1 MVTAEENRWQP
12 SGASPAPV
20 LAHDAGETGLLDIW
34 ALVRRRKWVLLFG
47 VVMGLGLAALYYYQ
61 ATPIYESSVEI
72 LVMQKDSNLPARA
85 EGDGYSDRGN
95 YGDLLATH
103 IQIFQSPRVVRRA
116 IEQHRLE
123 RLPTFRE
130 RAALSEGFDPVRM
143 VVSNLQVRSGGEGQA
158 RDARVLRAAYR
169 GTSPQDCA
177 AVLAA
182 LVESYQHF
190 LGETFQDTSMEAVS
204 LITRAKDELEV
215 EVQEGQESYL
225 RFRDSAPL
233 LDRGSDRGGSSL
245 QQAHLLQLQ
254 KSLTEVR
261 IQKSETEARLEILL
275 QAEDADA
282 TVGELAQLALLGAK
296 DAERVARMLNIARG
310 GPASEAF
317 LALQPIRSVTASM
330 EFDRYLSLV
339 LKRQELL
346 MDFGP
351 DYPDVAKVDEQIAAI
366 EQFLQTRSVPE
377 AREQPTFTTA
387 ELVATLIQSLH
398 NDLRDLERRERDL
411 ERLLAQEREAARQLV
426 AYELRNEMLRDT
438 ITRKSDLYQAVV
450 ARLAEIS
457 LIKDYGGYVTEMISP
472 VEQPTRAVA
481 PRRTLVLAL
490 GMMLGLFS
498 GSGLAWLIEISDRT
512 FRSPEE
518 IRQALGSPIVAHL
531 PILTPVSRKR
541 VQPQTNGQAV
551 DLTVAS
557 YHRPKSRQ
565 AEAIRG
571 LRTSLFFKTRASDMR
586 VIHVTSPQPRDGKT
600 TTVANLA
607 VAMAQSGKRVLL
619 IDADMRNSRIHKVFG
634 LENQQGLSNVLVDEV
649 EPADA
654 IQQIDQENLWIMPS
668 GPHPPNPSELLTLP
682 TFEQLLRMLRQ
693 QYDYVLID
701 SPPMLAVSDPAVIA
715 PIADGVLLVIRVLK
729 NGSPAAIQARN
740 LLAGVGANV
749 IGVSINDV
757 NRSPYYGY
765 SYYGS
770 RYSYGNRYGYSYGNG
785 YAYGYGYGYG
795 YGNEH
800 SEYYEKESEAET
812 AK

>member
-1 MVTAEENRWQP
+1 MVTAEHDRWQP
-12 SGASPAPV
+12 SGGTPSPV

-47 VVMGLGLAALYYYQ
+47 VIVGLGLAALYYFQ
-61 ATPIYESSVEI
+61 ATPIYEANVEI
-72 LVMQKDSNLPARA
+72 LVMQKDSSLPARA

-103 IQIFQSPRVVRRA
+103 IQIFQSPRVVRHA
-116 IEQHRLE
+116 IAQHQLE

-158 RDARVLRAAYR
+158 RDARVLRASFR

-177 AVLAA
+177 AVLLA

-190 LGETFQDTSMEAVS
+190 LGETFQDTSMEAVT

-215 EVQEGQESYL
+215 EVQEEQDRYL
-225 RFRDSAPL
+225 VFRDTAPL
-233 LDRGSDRGGSSL
+233 LDRGSARDGSSL

-275 QAEDADA
+275 QAEDDDL
-282 TVGELAQLALLGAK
+282 TVGELQQLALLGAK

-366 EQFLQTRSVPE
+366 EQFLSSRSVPE
-377 AREQPTFTTA
+377 AREQPTFTTS
-387 ELVATLIQSLH
+387 ELVATLIQSLR

-411 ERLLAQEREAARQLV
+411 EQLLDQEREAARQLV
-426 AYELRNEMLRDT
+426 AYELRNEMMRDT

-490 GMMLGLFS
+490 GMMLGLFG

-512 FRSPEE
+512 FRSPDE
-518 IRQALGSPIVAHL
+518 IRQALGSPIMAHL
-531 PILTPVSRKR
+531 PILNPKVGKR
-541 VQPQTNGQAV
+541 LQPQSNGCPV
-551 DLTVAS
+551 DVTVAS

-571 LRTSLFFKTRASDMR
+571 LRTSLFFKTRTSDLR
-586 VIHVTSPQPRDGKT
+586 VIHVTSPNPRDGKT
-600 TTVANLA
+600 TTITNLA
-607 VAMAQSGKRVLL
+607 VSMAQSGKRVLL
-619 IDADMRNSRIHKVFG
+619 IDADLRNSRIHKMFG
-634 LENQQGLSNVLVDEV
+634 IQNQQGLANVLVDEV
-649 EPADA
+649 EPADV
-654 IQQIDQENLWIMPS
+654 IQQIEQENLWILPA

-682 TFEQLLRMLRQ
+682 KFEQLLRMLRE
-693 QYDYVLID
+693 QYDYVLLD
-701 SPPMLAVSDPAVIA
+701 SPPLLAVSDPAVIA
-715 PIADGVLLVIRVLK
+715 PIADCVLLVVRILK

-740 LLAGVGANV
+740 LLSGVGANV
-749 IGVSINDV
+749 IGVSINDL
-757 NRSPYYGY
+757 NRDPHFGY
-765 SYYGS
+765 AYYGS
-770 RYSYGNRYGYSYGNG
+770 RYGYRGKYG
-785 YAYGYGYGYG
+785 YAYGYGYGNGYTYGYG

-800 SEYYEKESEAET
+800 SDYYEKESEAEQV
-812 AK
+812 K